1 MTILNINSKLAWKSD
16 FEISQVVIPFEKESI
31 EELKSAVLQ
40 ARVDPIGRVT
50 GKIPPMPTLKKQF
63 EEAKKKKLEV
73 SNPVVSPLLPHLGDK
88 QFA

>member
-50 GKIPPMPTLKKQF
+50 GKIPPMPTL
-63 EEAKKKKLEV
+63 ERTIRRSKKKTT
-73 SNPVVSPLLPHLGDK
+73 
-88 QFA
+88 

>member
-16 FEISQVVIPFEKESI
+16 FDISQVVIPFEKESI
-31 EELKSAVLQ
+31 KELKSAVLL

-63 EEAKKKKLEV
+63 EEAKTLPAQKKGL
-73 SNPVVSPLLPHLGDK
+73 
-88 QFA
+88 